1 MNNNKYDFD
10 FIKRFNNFYLSL
22 INRVVKHGM
31 NKQEFYLTIAEK
43 IRVEKLKENSIE
55 KIN

>member
-1 MNNNKYDFD
+1 
-10 FIKRFNNFYLSL
+10 
-22 INRVVKHGM
+22 M

-43 IRVEKLKENSIE
+43 IKVEKLKENSVE